1 MRKYMYSSKLY
12 FVVVVLSSIVL
23 FSLGTYFFLFFNEN
37 IFFESYLALTFMSL
51 YGVTSFIDTKIGG
64 IFYTLNLIMVYIIL
78 FNYNF
83 VISGLLLMFVGTP
96 AYIYS
101 IFQAESEKRFFF
113 VFENMKTVSRKK
125 FILCVVPIL
134 ALVFIIAFIFIKN
147 DLNGLLYDIT
157 IGVLIIA
164 TAVFT
169 YINNSKKWLFRV
181 LYSNMILL
189 IFNIY
194 EVDLIFI
201 FMELLRV
208 IFCFASFL
216 FVMKDMETINK
227 LSKSK

>member
-1 MRKYMYSSKLY
+1 MKKYMYTSKIY
-12 FVVVVLSSIVL
+12 FTITILSSIIL

-37 IFFESYLALTFMSL
+37 NFFESYLALTFIAL
-51 YGVTSFIDTKIGG
+51 YGVMSFIDTKIGG
-64 IFYTLNLIMVYIIL
+64 VFYTLNLIMVYIIL

-83 VISGLLLMFVGTP
+83 VISGTALMLIGIP
-96 AYIYS
+96 SYIYS
-101 IFQAESEKRFFF
+101 LFQAESDKRFFY
-113 VFENMKTVSRKK
+113 VFEKMKTVSRKK
-125 FILCVVPIL
+125 FLCCSIVILTLILVVSS
-134 ALVFIIAFIFIKN
+134 FFIKN

-157 IGVLIIA
+157 IGVLVIV
-164 TAVFT
+164 TAIFT
-169 YINNSKKWLFRV
+169 FLNDSKKWLFRL

-216 FVMKDMETINK
+216 FVMKDIEMINR
-227 LSKSK
+227 LSK

>member
-1 MRKYMYSSKLY
+1 MKKYMYTSKIY
-12 FVVVVLSSIVL
+12 FTITILSSIIL

-37 IFFESYLALTFMSL
+37 NFFESYLALTFIAL
-51 YGVTSFIDTKIGG
+51 YGIMSFIDTKIGG
-64 IFYTLNLIMVYIIL
+64 VFYTLNLIMVYIIL

-83 VISGLLLMFVGTP
+83 VISGTALMFIGIP
-96 AYIYS
+96 SYIYS
-101 IFQAESEKRFFF
+101 LFQAESDKRFFY
-113 VFENMKTVSRKK
+113 VFEKMKTVSRKK
-125 FILCVVPIL
+125 FLCCSIVILTLILVVSS
-134 ALVFIIAFIFIKN
+134 FFIKN

-157 IGVLIIA
+157 IGVLVVV
-164 TAVFT
+164 TAIFT
-169 YINNSKKWLFRV
+169 FLNDSKKWLFRL

-216 FVMKDMETINK
+216 FVMKDIEMINR
-227 LSKSK
+227 LSK

>member
-1 MRKYMYSSKLY
+1 MKKYMYTSKIY
-12 FVVVVLSSIVL
+12 FTITILSSIIL

-37 IFFESYLALTFMSL
+37 NFFESYLALTFIAL
-51 YGVTSFIDTKIGG
+51 YGVMSFIDTKIGG
-64 IFYTLNLIMVYIIL
+64 VFYTLNLIMVYIIL

-83 VISGLLLMFVGTP
+83 VISGTALMLIGIP
-96 AYIYS
+96 SYIYS
-101 IFQAESEKRFFF
+101 LFQAESDKRFFY
-113 VFENMKTVSRKK
+113 VFEKMKTVSRKK
-125 FILCVVPIL
+125 FLSCSIVILTLILVVSS
-134 ALVFIIAFIFIKN
+134 FFIKN

-157 IGVLIIA
+157 IGVLVIV
-164 TAVFT
+164 TAIFT
-169 YINNSKKWLFRV
+169 FLNDSKKWLFRL

-216 FVMKDMETINK
+216 FVMKDIEMINRLNK
-227 LSKSK
+227 